1 MDSRTQTVGRRRLA
15 TELRKLRDAAGLTI
29 EDVAAR
35 LDCSSSKVSRIETAS
50 VRPTPRDVRDMLQI
64 YGVTGQRLDE
74 LQQIAREARQKGGLY
89 AQFQNL
95 SYKTLCDLEA
105 DAESVDM
112 YSALLVPGL
121 LQIPDYARAV
131 LRAVCLH
138 LKPQPEEIE
147 RRVEFRLLRQA
158 RLTEKERPAL
168 WVVLDEAALRRL
180 VGGREVMRAQLDH
193 LREVAALSNVTLQV
207 LPFSFGAHAGMDG
220 EFTVISFPDPFVPDV
235 VFIENTTSDLYLED
249 AGAIRRY
256 VQSFDHLRAAALDPG
271 ESVAFLTNVAKEL

>member
-1 MDSRTQTVGRRRLA
+1 MDGRTPTVGRRRLA
-15 TELRKLRDAAGLTI
+15 TELRKLRDVAGLTI

-35 LDCSSSKVSRIETAS
+35 LECSSSKISRIETAS

-89 AQFQNL
+89 AEFQNL
-95 SYKTLCDLEA
+95 SYKTLGELEA

-112 YSALLVPGL
+112 YSESLVPGVF
-121 LQIPDYARAV
+121 QIADYARAV
-131 LRAVCLH
+131 LRAIRLD
-138 LKPQPEEIE
+138 LKPH
-147 RRVEFRLLRQA
+147 
-158 RLTEKERPAL
+158 
-168 WVVLDEAALRRL
+168 VLDEAALRRL
-180 VGGREVMRAQLDH
+180 VGGREVMRAQIDH
-193 LREVAALSNVTLQV
+193 LRELAGLSNVTLQV
-207 LPFSFGAHAGMDG
+207 LPFSVGAHAGMDG
-220 EFTVISFPDPFVPDV
+220 AFTVISFPDPFVPDV

>member
-193 LREVAALSNVTLQV
+193 LREVAALS
-207 LPFSFGAHAGMDG
+207 
-220 EFTVISFPDPFVPDV
+220 FTVISFPDPFVPDV